1 MNKNRKF
8 YFNEHDN
15 SVFAKFETNHEG
27 MKNLMIDLA
36 FKKDIIDPDGNMV
49 SHTEAEDTLH
59 KMCMAFFDLEPGYS
73 PRDFNR
79 AMEDHGRS
87 FFQILEEVEDVYID
101 WGMRENELF
110 NQVVNMRSRALGQDN
125 LFYTEAD
132 DIILAVNRVGTSHH
146 DFSLQR
152 LNEGSSYSVPV
163 YRYGAAVGMELNR
176 YMAGQEDWTKLVDT
190 LGRSIVMKQQE
201 EIASLLV
208 GAAAAMPVP
217 SSDFIIS
224 GPATSATVSSFDKML
239 AAVSMANFG
248 AELTIAG
255 TKMGLQQLN
264 GFADVNWASETQ
276 KQAIATTGF
285 LGSYKG
291 NRMIEIPNRFKSRAL
306 SMNDVLYPN
315 NKIYVFANGVD
326 NTLIDGY
333 TMGET
338 EIVTF
343 ADKQS
348 AIDTGRRDDLGKYEV
363 QQSWGYGLKV
373 RRQFGEYTITP

>member
-1 MNKNRKF
+1 
-8 YFNEHDN
+8 
-15 SVFAKFETNHEG
+15 
-27 MKNLMIDLA
+27 
-36 FKKDIIDPDGNMV
+36 
-49 SHTEAEDTLH
+49 
-59 KMCMAFFDLEPGYS
+59 MAFFDLEPGYS